1 MGRIAWR
8 LLPVLT
14 LTLRQFAAGKIAR
27 VAVVLSLLPALFA
40 AIYLIRPEGRAPYAL
55 LTDLFRNLWAPT
67 LLPIVALL
75 LATSAFGNELEDR
88 TLPYLTLKPVS
99 RLRIVLGKWAASLLV
114 ALGALLFGLAV
125 TALIASR
132 GPVETA
138 SRAAAPADLLP
149 LVGAMA
155 AGTVAGAVLL
165 TAVFLLVGLV
175 IPRALLAGMV
185 YVFAWESLLG
195 RFLPGVQSLSARH
208 VAESVFVGA
217 LGDPQ
222 VVLRDAATLG
232 DGWRTVAVAAVA
244 ALGLAALR
252 LRTMNQE

>member
-1 MGRIAWR
+1 MANLLWR
-8 LLPVLT
+8 LAPVLM
-14 LTLRQFAAGKIAR
+14 LTLRQFAAGRIAR
-27 VAVVLSLLPALFA
+27 VAAVLSLLPALFA
-40 AIYLIRPEGRAPYAL
+40 AIYLIRPEGRAPYVV

-99 RLRIVLGKWAASLLV
+99 RIRIVLGKWAASLLV
-114 ALGALLFGLAV
+114 AIPTLVFGLAV

-138 SRAAAPADLLP
+138 SRAAAPANLVP
-149 LVGAMA
+149 LAGAMA
-155 AGTVAGAVLL
+155 AGAIAGTVLL

-208 VAESVFVGA
+208 VAESVFV
-217 LGDPQ
+217 
-222 VVLRDAATLG
+222 ATLG
-232 DGWRTVAVAAVA
+232 DPKVVLADAAGLGASWRTVAIVALLS
-244 ALGLAALR
+244 LGLAALR
-252 LRTMNQE
+252 LRTLNQE